1 MNLTEPQGIIK
12 KMSASC
18 FKSRV
23 ARNEMEGGSTGI
35 DIKYQTNLTE
45 PQGIIKKWRGE
56 RL

>member
-45 PQGIIKKWRGE
+45 PQGITKKWRGE